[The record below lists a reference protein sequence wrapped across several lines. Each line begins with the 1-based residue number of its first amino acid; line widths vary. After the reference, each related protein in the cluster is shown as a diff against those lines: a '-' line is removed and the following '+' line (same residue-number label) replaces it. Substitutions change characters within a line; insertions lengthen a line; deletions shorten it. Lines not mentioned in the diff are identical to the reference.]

1 MVSGELSEMHGSRIL
16 AHATA
21 CTAGAGANHIL
32 VGNPQIAGSLGG
44 LTLLTAG
51 VGIWWKKRTD
61 TSTS

>member
-1 MVSGELSEMHGSRIL
+1 MHGSRIL

-21 CTAGAGANHIL
+21 CTAGAGANHVL
-32 VGNPQIAGSLGG
+32 VGNPQIAGGLGG

-51 VGIWWKKRTD
+51 VGIWWKKRAA